1 MGDWI
6 VQVAGTPEGAR
17 LALVL
22 ALSSAVFHAIFG
34 AMQKGRFDPFLVRG
48 AIDAWLVVLS
58 APIAL
63 FLVPWPEPSTF
74 VFLTGA
80 IGVHFLYKMTVA
92 LAYQQA
98 AYTVVYPVIRGTGP
112 VVTVLAAALLFSEHF
127 NFQQW
132 VGVACVSGAMIL
144 LALRNLREEQ
154 VDPAGLKRGLIWALF
169 GGIMVAIYTVYDAYA
184 IRQAANPFTF
194 LAWFFFL
201 TSLDMPIVSM
211 LRVRRLGLRP
221 EVSILVW
228 RGFWGAIIAWASFGG
243 LMLATRLDK
252 VGEAAVL
259 RETSPV
265 FAALIGWFILG
276 ERVGPR
282 RLALMGLIALGA
294 VLVEVGS

>member
-48 AIDAWLVVLS
+48 AIDVWLVVLS

-282 RLALMGLIALGA
+282 RLALMGLIAVGA
-294 VLVEVGS
+294 VLVEAGS

>member
-6 VQVAGTPEGAR
+6 VQAAGTPEGAR

-112 VVTVLAAALLFSEHF
+112 VVTVIAAALLFSEHF
-127 NFQQW
+127 DFQQW

-154 VDPAGLKRGLIWALF
+154 VDPGGLKRGLIWALF

-221 EVSILVW
+221 EMPILVW